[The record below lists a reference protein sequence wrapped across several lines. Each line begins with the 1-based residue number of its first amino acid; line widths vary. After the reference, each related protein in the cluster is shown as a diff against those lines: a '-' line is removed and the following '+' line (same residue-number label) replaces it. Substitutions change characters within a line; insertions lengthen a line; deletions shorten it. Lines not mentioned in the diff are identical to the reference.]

1 MTVKD
6 ILPVTILGISFIED
20 TTDVVFG
27 WQEKLTSIEVLMG
40 RNAPRDDG
48 KQFHQP
54 PNGVNC
60 YYVQPGLV
68 CLSAFC
74 TDFKMISYFSI
85 LVLYWH

>member
-1 MTVKD
+1 MTVTD
-6 ILPVTILGISFIED
+6 ILSVTIFGISFIED

-27 WQEKLTSIEVLMG
+27 WGEKLTSIEILKE

-60 YYVQPGLV
+60 
-68 CLSAFC
+68 C
-74 TDFKMISYFSI
+74 
-85 LVLYWH
+85 